1 MEKENEGRLEE
12 SQKDIGR
19 GLARSHHCQGF
30 KENMESAFRIANMDW
45 VSQPKVVEIKA
56 LLYIYYNPWSSDHKH
71 CLYMKFPKYQKMN
84 FFFFFFQ
91 RTKQENVI
99 FHCIRNISSTNK

>member
-1 MEKENEGRLEE
+1 MVKENEGRQEE

-30 KENMESAFRIANMDW
+30 KEDMESAFRIAYMDW
-45 VSQPKVVEIKA
+45 VSEPKVVEIKP

-71 CLYMKFPKYQKMN
+71 CLYEISKISKDEY
-84 FFFFFFQ
+84 FFSFFLL
-91 RTKQENVI
+91 KN
-99 FHCIRNISSTNK
+99 

>member
-1 MEKENEGRLEE
+1 MEKENEGRQEE

-30 KENMESAFRIANMDW
+30 KENMESIFRIAYMDW
-45 VSQPKVVEIKA
+45 VSQPKVVEIKS
-56 LLYIYYNPWSSDHKH
+56 LLYIYYNPSSSDHKH

-84 FFFFFFQ
+84 IFFLLSYEELN
-91 RTKQENVI
+91 RKTKYFI
-99 FHCIRNISSTNK
+99 A